1 MEDSTVEEQQD
12 QEHEAVVEATE
23 PVKPVEQDQP
33 VEQSEEPQ
41 AMESST
47 ADLQA
52 ELAEA
57 RAVLAQR
64 DTEVDALRHQ
74 LTSATARYREA
85 LLTAA
90 PEIPAEL
97 VIGATPEEVEASL
110 AQARGMVERIRSNLE
125 AQLAEQREP
134 TGAPIR
140 SAPDVSALSARDK
153 IAYALTRQDGR

>member
-1 MEDSTVEEQQD
+1 MKDPTVEEQQD
-12 QEHEAVVEATE
+12 QEQEAVVEATE
-23 PVKPVEQDQP
+23 PVEADDELQP
-33 VEQSEEPQ
+33 AEQSEEP
-41 AMESST
+41 ST

-64 DTEVDALRHQ
+64 DTEVDALHHQ
-74 LTSATARYREA
+74 LTSATARYREV

-90 PEIPAEL
+90 PEVPAEL
-97 VIGATPEEVEASL
+97 VTGATPEEVEASL

-125 AQLAEQREP
+125 AQLAEQRVP

-140 SAPDVSALSARDK
+140 SAPDLSALSARDK
-153 IAYALTRQDGR
+153 IAYALTRQDGQ

>member
-1 MEDSTVEEQQD
+1 MEDTTVEEQQE
-12 QEHEAVVEATE
+12 QETVVEATE
-23 PVKPVEQDQP
+23 AVEPVEQDQP
-33 VEQSEEPQ
+33 VEQSEEPP
-41 AMESST
+41 EPST

-57 RAVLAQR
+57 RAALAQR

-97 VIGATPEEVEASL
+97 VTGATPEEVEASL

-125 AQLAEQREP
+125 AQLAEQRVP

-153 IAYALTRQDGR
+153 IAYALTRQDGQ

>member
-1 MEDSTVEEQQD
+1 MENTTVDEQQD
-12 QEHEAVVEATE
+12 QEQETVVEATAPVEAAEEAQPAE
-23 PVKPVEQDQP
+23 PVEL
-33 VEQSEEPQ
+33 
-41 AMESST
+41 ST

-74 LTSATARYREA
+74 LTSATAHYREA

-90 PEIPAEL
+90 PEVPAEL
-97 VIGATPEEVEASL
+97 VTGATPEEVEASL
-110 AQARGMVERIRSNLE
+110 AQARGMVERIRSNIE
-125 AQLAEQREP
+125 AQLAEQRVP

-153 IAYALTRQDGR
+153 IAYALTRQDGQ